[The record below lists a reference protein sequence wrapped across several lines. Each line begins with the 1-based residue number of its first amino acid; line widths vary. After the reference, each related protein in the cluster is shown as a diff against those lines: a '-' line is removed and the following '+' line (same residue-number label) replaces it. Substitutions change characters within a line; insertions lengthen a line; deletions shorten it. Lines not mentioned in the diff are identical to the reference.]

1 LEVVMK
7 TVQEITVKLEN
18 RPGSL
23 SEISE
28 LLGANGISILALT
41 FEGSAGTLS
50 LVSTDP
56 ARALNILESA
66 GFSATVQEILAA
78 EAPHHPGGLN
88 ALLKP
93 LKLAGVNVEHLYSCI
108 SFHGAGDKTI
118 ILLSVDNPSVAYD
131 ALSKEWIKLYGEE
144 LYNF

>member
-1 LEVVMK
+1 MK
-7 TVQEITVKLEN
+7 SVQEIAVKLEN
-18 RPGSL
+18 RPGAL
-23 SEISE
+23 SEINE
-28 LLGANGISILALT
+28 ILGANGIGILALT
-41 FEGSAGTLS
+41 VRAEGPTGILS
-50 LVSTDP
+50 FVSTDP

-66 GFSATVQEILAA
+66 GYSATVHEIIAA

-93 LKLAGVNVEHLYSCI
+93 LKLAGVNVEHLYSRI

-118 ILLSVDNPSVAYD
+118 ILLRVDNPAAAYD
-131 ALSKEWIKLYGEE
+131 VLSKEWIKLYGEE

>member
-1 LEVVMK
+1 MK
-7 TVQEITVKLEN
+7 TVQEIVVKMKN
-18 RPGSL
+18 KPGTL
-23 SEISE
+23 SEVSE
-28 LLGANGISILALT
+28 ILGANGINILALT
-41 FEGSAGTLS
+41 MRIEGAAGTMS
-50 LVSTDP
+50 FVSTDP

-66 GFSATVQEILAA
+66 GYSATFHEIIAA

-108 SFHGAGDKTI
+108 GFHGAGDKTI
-118 ILLSVDNPSVAYD
+118 ILLSVDNPAAAYD

>member
-1 LEVVMK
+1 MK

-50 LVSTDP
+50 FVSTDP
-56 ARALNILESA
+56 ARALNIMESA
-66 GFSATVQEILAA
+66 GFSATVQEIIAA
-78 EAPHHPGGLN
+78 EAPHHPGGLS

-93 LKLAGVNVEHLYSCI
+93 LKLAGVNVEHLYPCI
-108 SFHGAGDKTI
+108 SFHGAGDKTV
-118 ILLSVDNPSVAYD
+118 ILLSVDNAAAAYE
-131 ALSKEWIKLYGEE
+131 ALSKEWVKLYGEE